1 MANKAIIKRIETG
14 RGAILK
20 QLEKTPIVQLA
31 CRNAGV
37 GRATYYRWR
46 KKDDQFTQ
54 KADESIRK
62 GRLFINDMAES
73 KLLNAIQE
81 QNMTGIIFWLKH
93 NHPVYTTRVEI
104 TQKTDEDKDKL
115 KPEEEARVKKALAL
129 AGLIEKEVKKKKNE
143 KTQS

>member
-1 MANKAIIKRIETG
+1 MTSKAIQIRIKSGKE
-14 RGAILK
+14 AVLQ

-31 CRNAGV
+31 SSKAGI

-46 KKDDQFTQ
+46 KKDEEFTK
-54 KADESIRK
+54 KADEAIFR

-73 KLLNAIQE
+73 KLLNAIQD

-104 TQKTDEDKDKL
+104 TQTDKEEKDQL
-115 KPEEEARVKKALAL
+115 KPEEEVRVKKALAL
-129 AGLIEKEVKKKKNE
+129 AGLIKKEVRKKDGKVK
-143 KTQS
+143 S